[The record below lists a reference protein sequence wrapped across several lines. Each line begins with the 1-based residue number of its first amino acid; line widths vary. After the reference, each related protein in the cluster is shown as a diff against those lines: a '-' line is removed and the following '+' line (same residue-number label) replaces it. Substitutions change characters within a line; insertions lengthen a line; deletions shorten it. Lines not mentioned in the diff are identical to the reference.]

1 MQYSVEEIEDNP
13 RFRLIEKIYYGEM
26 LNFVIDHLKR
36 KSSLI
41 NIYWALCILFLII
54 ALTIRVCISGYYSN
68 IFLHGLIGV
77 IVLPLFSIPVH
88 ELLHIIPYYLSGARN
103 IRMGMDLSQYM
114 FYVTAHRYVAHAR
127 QFRLVALFPFII
139 LTMVS
144 AILIII
150 LPGAWKWSISLFMFV
165 HATTCAGDFA
175 LLNFYHLNRDKK
187 ILTWDDADKKE
198 AYFYEELSTLPS

>member
-1 MQYSVEEIEDNP
+1 MPYSVEEIEGNP

-26 LNFVIDHLKR
+26 LNFVIGHLKR

-41 NIYWALCILFLII
+41 NIYWLLCIVFLIV
-54 ALTIRVCISGYYSN
+54 ALIIRIRLSGSYTN
-68 IFLHGLIGV
+68 IFLHSMLGLI
-77 IVLPLFSIPVH
+77 ILPLLSIPIH

-127 QFRLVALFPFII
+127 QFRIVALFPFII
-139 LTMVS
+139 LTIVS
-144 AILIII
+144 AILIFL
-150 LPGAWKWSISLFMFV
+150 LPGTWKWSISLFMFV

-175 LLNFYHLNRDKK
+175 LLNFYFLNRDKK
-187 ILTWDDADKKE
+187 ILTWDDADRKE
-198 AYFYEELSTLPS
+198 AYFYEEL